1 VKILA
6 IDPGLSGA
14 VVLLCPGTLLVR
26 TDFKHIEDMTRA
38 IDELSA
44 AATVAVVELVAARP
58 GQGVSS
64 MFTFGMA
71 AGVALGSLHSN
82 GFSAFD
88 KRRKKLIEVAP
99 GKWQNFFWSLVAGDD
114 EDSTDPLGIHPF
126 NSVEF
131 VMRFYPDAE
140 QFLQRVKDHNTA
152 DAILMAIWYAC
163 TSPEVGSLRSKDKDR
178 LHWLIRRYNVHS
190 EKD

>member
-1 VKILA
+1 MKILA

-14 VVLLCPGTLLVR
+14 VVLLSPGTILVR

-38 IDELSA
+38 IDELSV

-58 GQGVSS
+58 GQGVAS
-64 MFTFGMA
+64 MFNFGLA

-88 KRRKKLIEVAP
+88 KRRKKLVEVAP
-99 GKWQNFFWSLVAGDD
+99 GKWQNFFWRLLGDD
-114 EDSTDPLGIHPF
+114 EDSMTDPLGIHPF
-126 NSVEF
+126 DSVEF
-131 VMRFYPDAE
+131 VMRFYPGAAE
-140 QFLQRVKDHNTA
+140 FLTRVKDHNTA
-152 DAILMAIWYAC
+152 DAILMALWYAC
-163 TSPEVGSLRSKDKDR
+163 TCPEIGSLRLRDKER
-178 LHWLIRRYNVHS
+178 LHWLVARFNRPQ